1 MKTSFIYYTI
11 VFCCICLYSSCI
23 KDDIPYP
30 VIPLQILAFEVE
42 GQAGNVII
50 DKASRT
56 VTVPLEETID
66 LKKIVVKR
74 CTVTEGVEAP
84 LDSAAVLDLSS
95 PKTFTMSLYQDYTW
109 TIIASQNIERN
120 LTIKNQ
126 FGKPIIN
133 SVKHEIAG
141 EITLSSSQKTVVLKS
156 LKLGPKNITTMEP
169 ELPLNEPID
178 FSMPKKVTVRYHDIE
193 EVWTISVSRS
203 DKNVST
209 GEPDAWVNVAWL
221 HGNGEEGM
229 ENGFEYKKEGDEE
242 WERLSET
249 SVADDGGELTACLFG
264 LKANTTYICR
274 AYSGTDYGDEVSF
287 TTGEPVTLP
296 GGSFEDWHQEGKI
309 WNPWAANASS
319 FWDSGNDG
327 ATTLGDSNTQ
337 PTDDTWNKKGKA
349 ARLESKFIGL
359 GGLGKFAAGN
369 LFVGEYLRT
378 EGTNGVL
385 GMGRPFTARPTKL
398 KGYYKYSTAS
408 ITYVASGYEHLKNKP
423 DTCAIYIALGDW
435 TEPVEIRTK
444 PSDLKVFDKTD
455 PHVIAYAE
463 LNSGE
468 TITEYKK
475 FELTLDYRD
484 TGRVPTY
491 LLIVCSASKFGD
503 FFVGGPGSVLYVD
516 EFSLEYDY

>member
-1 MKTSFIYYTI
+1 MRTSFISCVVVLCSVWLCT
-11 VFCCICLYSSCI
+11 SCI

-30 VIPLQILAFEVE
+30 VIPLQILTFEVE
-42 GQAGNVII
+42 GQEGNVII
-50 DKASRT
+50 DKATRT
-56 VTVPLEETID
+56 VTVPLQESAN
-66 LKKIVVKR
+66 LKKVIVKH
-74 CTVTEGVEAP
+74 CTVTEGIEAP

-95 PKTFTMSLYQDYTW
+95 PKTYTMSLYQDYTW
-109 TIIASQNIERN
+109 TIKATQNIERK

-126 FGKPIIN
+126 FGKPAIN
-133 SVKHEIAG
+133 VVKHEIAG

-156 LKLGPKNITTMEP
+156 LKLGPEGITTMVP

-178 FSMPKKVTVRYHDIE
+178 FSMPKKVKVYYHDIE
-193 EVWTISVSRS
+193 EEWTISVSRS

-229 ENGFEYKKEGDEE
+229 ENGFEYKKEGEE
-242 WERLSET
+242 DWVRMSES
-249 SVADDGGELTACLFG
+249 SVTDDGGELTAGLFG
-264 LKANTTYICR
+264 LKANTTYVCR
-274 AYSGTDYGDEVSF
+274 AYSGTDYGDEVTF
-287 TTGEPVTLP
+287 TTHEPALLP
-296 GGSFEDWHQEGKI
+296 GGTFEDWHQEGKI

-327 ATTLGDSNTQ
+327 ATTLGESNTQ
-337 PTDDTWNKKGKA
+337 PADDTWNKKGKA
-349 ARLESKFIGL
+349 ARLESKFVGI

-398 KGYYKYSTAS
+398 KGYYKYSTAP
-408 ITYVASGYEHLKNKP
+408 ITYVVSGYEYLKDKP

-444 PSDLKVFDKTD
+444 PSDLKVFDKKD

-468 TITEYKK
+468 TITDYKK
-475 FELTLDYRD
+475 FELTLDYRS
-484 TGRVPTY
+484 TSRVPTY
-491 LLIVCSASKFGD
+491 LLVVCSASKFGD
-503 FFVGGPGSVLYVD
+503 FFVGGAGSVLYVD

>member
-1 MKTSFIYYTI
+1 MRTCFKYCIFILCS
-11 VFCCICLYSSCI
+11 VLFCTSCI

-30 VIPLQILAFEVE
+30 VIPLQILEFEVE
-42 GQAGNVII
+42 GQEGNVVI
-50 DKASRT
+50 DKATRT
-56 VTVPLEETID
+56 VTVPLLETVN
-66 LKKIVVKR
+66 LKKVIVKR
-74 CTVTEGVEAP
+74 CTVTEGIESP
-84 LDSAAVLDLSS
+84 LDSATVLDLSS
-95 PKTFTMSLYQDYTW
+95 PKSFTMSLYQDYKW
-109 TIIASQNIERN
+109 TIQASQNIERK

-126 FGKPIIN
+126 FGKPTIN

-156 LKLGPKNITTMEP
+156 LKLGPEGITTMEP
-169 ELPLNEPID
+169 ELPLNVPID
-178 FSMPKKVTVRYHDIE
+178 FSLPKKVKVRYHDIE
-193 EVWTISVSRS
+193 EEWTISVSRS

-229 ENGFEYKKEGDEE
+229 ENGFEYKKEGDED
-242 WERLSET
+242 WILVT
-249 SVADDGGELTACLFG
+249 QVTDDGGELTARVSG

-274 AYSGTDYGDEVSF
+274 AYSGTDYGDEVTF
-287 TTGEPVTLP
+287 TTSEPVTLS
-296 GGSFEDWHQEGKI
+296 GGTFEDWHLEGKA
-309 WNPWAANASS
+309 WNPWAENATP

-359 GGLGKFAAGN
+359 GGIGKFAAGN

-385 GMGRPFTARPTKL
+385 GMGKPFIARPTKL
-398 KGYYKYSTAS
+398 KGYYKYSTAPIS
-408 ITYVASGYEHLKNKP
+408 YTSSGFQHLKDKP

-444 PSDLKVFDKTD
+444 PSDLKVFDKND
-455 PHVIAYAE
+455 SHVIAYAE

-468 TITEYKK
+468 NVSAYKK
-475 FELTLDYRD
+475 FELTLDYRA
-484 TGRVPTY
+484 TNRIPTY
-491 LLIVCSASKFGD
+491 LLIVCSASKYGD
-503 FFVGGPGSVLYVD
+503 YFVGGAGSVLYVD
-516 EFSLEYDY
+516 DFSLEYDY